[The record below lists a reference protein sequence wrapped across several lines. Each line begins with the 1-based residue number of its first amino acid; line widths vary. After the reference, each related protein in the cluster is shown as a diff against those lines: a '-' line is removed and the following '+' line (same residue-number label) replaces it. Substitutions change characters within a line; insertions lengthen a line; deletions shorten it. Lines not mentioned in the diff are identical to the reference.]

1 MLEDSTRAEL
11 NKRHES
17 LISFIKKRIDAVAQI
32 LKDLPGDK
40 NFYDDML
47 PGVLIGWDIDVT
59 QLTDYEMLK
68 FLRELEH
75 MANNARL
82 VEQNLSMVRRS
93 YVPMTWCSKCH
104 DKILI
109 IRNARC
115 MICAECRTILME

>member
-93 YVPMTWCSKCH
+93 NDLVLQVS
-104 DKILI
+104 
-109 IRNARC
+109 
-115 MICAECRTILME
+115 